1 VLMIQLKNMNKTL
14 KNNILRAMIEVG
26 FIMILF
32 YSNLL
37 MGEYIHSG
45 PGFIKG
51 FDWAFTNIFTV
62 DNFVIALIMSCLAY
76 VVVEYLRKK
85 FYKR

>member
-1 VLMIQLKNMNKTL
+1 MKKTL

-45 PGFIKG
+45 SGFTKG
-51 FDWAFTNIFTV
+51 FDWAFINIFTL
-62 DNFVIALIMSCLAY
+62 DNFVIALVMACLAY
-76 VVVEYLRKK
+76 LVVEYLRKK
-85 FYKR
+85 FYKW

>member
-1 VLMIQLKNMNKTL
+1 MNKTL

-45 PGFIKG
+45 AGFKKG
-51 FDWAFTNIFTV
+51 FDWAFTNIFTL
-62 DNFVIALIMSCLAY
+62 DNFVIALVMSGFAY
-76 VVVEYLRKK
+76 LVVEYLRNK
-85 FYKR
+85 FLEQYGDKQ

>member
-1 VLMIQLKNMNKTL
+1 MMNKTL
-14 KNNILRAMIEVG
+14 KNNILRAVIEVG

-45 PGFIKG
+45 PAFKRG
-51 FDWAFTNIFTV
+51 FDWAFTNIFTL
-62 DNFVIALIMSCLAY
+62 DNFVIAIIMACFAY
-76 VVVEYLRKK
+76 VVVEYLRSK
-85 FYKR
+85 FYER

>member
-1 VLMIQLKNMNKTL
+1 MTSKLKQ
-14 KNNILRAMIEVG
+14 NILRATIEVG

-45 PGFIKG
+45 PGFA
-51 FDWAFTNIFTV
+51 WAFFNIFTL
-62 DNFVIALIMSCLAY
+62 DNFLIALIMACCAY
-76 VVVEYLRKK
+76 LVVEYLRKK
-85 FYKR
+85 FFEQYR